1 LQELSLVG
9 PSQQQLQR
17 LFRCSSRRQQEQQLG
32 QQQQLRKQCRQLL
45 PCLTKLYIVRN
56 GMEYHTSS
64 TPRLYELSSLRCLD
78 LRGAE
83 VGSVQQL
90 SALSRLESLT
100 LHSVS
105 TLVPHSS
112 SDDSASDSTSSD
124 TDSDSD
130 SSSGSDGGD
139 DSDSGSDAYTDR
151 FDGQFNGQKHP
162 NVADTGELLQLLSQL
177 TRLTQL
183 DLFGLA
189 KPAAAVPQWACL
201 GRCTGLQV
209 LRLQHLFMHKDSW
222 GLMFAGAELRKLR
235 ELRLTAFHTFGV
247 MS

>member
-1 LQELSLVG
+1 
-9 PSQQQLQR
+9 
-17 LFRCSSRRQQEQQLG
+17 
-32 QQQQLRKQCRQLL
+32 
-45 PCLTKLYIVRN
+45 
-56 GMEYHTSS
+56 
-64 TPRLYELSSLRCLD
+64 
-78 LRGAE
+78 
-83 VGSVQQL
+83 VQQL
-90 SALSRLESLT
+90 EALSRLESLT

-162 NVADTGELLQLLSQL
+162 SVADTGELLQLLPQL
-177 TRLTQL
+177 TRLTHL

-189 KPAAAVPQWACL
+189 KPAAPVPQWACL

-247 MS
+247 MSYTGHEPMPPQVVQQIVDACPNLEVLQLGGNSLVSKYYACMPEVREYPPVSLAPLPQLQHLTSLRVYSMRAQVNQSPSDI